1 MGWEPCLGWG
11 RLLSC
16 APSPAGTLSKWIK
29 SDQKGHMGASADH
42 LGFNTSPEIVLTT
55 LKAHQS
61 VPKNILG
68 SQSSA
73 VPRQLFTFA
82 SSLIPSCPPRGRN
95 TGFSRGWSGGPGNP
109 GPKLEPHC
117 GMEPHL
123 GVHAHSL
130 GRQTALPA
138 HFPWKDAYQHL
149 PRPVSKQPEGPG
161 VRGSRGHTGARA
173 GGWPGTSDGGSG

>member
-11 RLLSC
+11 RLWSC
-16 APSPAGTLSKWIK
+16 APSPLGTLSRWIE

-95 TGFSRGWSGGPGNP
+95 TQAFPEDG
-109 GPKLEPHC
+109 
-117 GMEPHL
+117 L
-123 GVHAHSL
+123 GVLVTQAQSWGPIL
-130 GRQTALPA
+130 GCTHIP
-138 HFPWKDAYQHL
+138 
-149 PRPVSKQPEGPG
+149 
-161 VRGSRGHTGARA
+161 
-173 GGWPGTSDGGSG
+173 